1 MKPWMKRNRFGT
13 GVAIVGFWLG
23 VIGLSLALSGD
34 FPKFQFFPDVGGA
47 VAALITPT
55 PVTDGTTSAFAM
67 DEHAA
72 DEHANDD
79 DPMTTRDASGWLR
92 TISHDGAID
101 KNNAFF
107 KSIGTNGRSCG
118 SCHVQSAAWSIT
130 PLELQARFAATGGN
144 DPIFRRNDGSNSP
157 NADVSTVSARRNAY
171 SMLLRRAVIR
181 VGIAIPASAEF
192 NLADVQDPYGYA
204 SASELSLFRRVLPST
219 NLSFLTGLMWEGR
232 ETVTPFLPPMHAGQ
246 DNTALQTALIQQST
260 HATLGHAQ
268 AANPP
273 SSEQLAEIVSF
284 ETGLTTAQIQDDA
297 ADFLNADD
305 AIGGPRVLTAQRFHI
320 GINDT
325 LGADP
330 TGALFDPGSMS
341 LFAAWNQTGNNSQR
355 SRARASIARGE
366 ALFNHLPI
374 SITGVGG
381 LNDALGIPTI
391 AGTCTTCHNSPNVG
405 NHSVALPLNLGLTD
419 ASRRTPD
426 MPLYTL
432 RNKTTG
438 VTVQTTDP
446 GLALITGKWKDIGR
460 FKGPILRG
468 LVARPP
474 YFHNGFA
481 ASLTDVV
488 EFYNTRFAINM
499 DDRQKRDMVAF
510 LRSL

>member
-1 MKPWMKRNRFGT
+1 MKTWIKRNKGVT
-13 GVAIVGFWLG
+13 GLVIAGFWLG
-23 VIGLSLALSGD
+23 VIGITLALSGE
-34 FPKFQFFPDVGGA
+34 FPRLQSFPDVGRA

-55 PVTDGTTSAFAM
+55 PATGGTKSAIAM
-67 DEHAA
+67 NARAEDENGH
-72 DEHANDD
+72 DD

-92 TISHDGAID
+92 TINHAGAID
-101 KNNAFF
+101 TNNAFF
-107 KSIGTNGRSCG
+107 QSIGTNGRSCS

-130 PLELQARFAATGGN
+130 PSELQARFAATSGN

-157 NADVSTVSARRNAY
+157 NADVSTIAARRNAY
-171 SMLLRRAVIR
+171 SMLLQRAVIR
-181 VGIAIPASAEF
+181 VGIGIPASAEF
-192 NLADVQDPYGYA
+192 TLADVQDPYGFA
-204 SASELSLFRRVLPST
+204 STTELSLFRRVLPST
-219 NLSFLTGLMWEGR
+219 NLAFLTGIMWDGR
-232 ETVTPFLPPMHAGQ
+232 ETITPFLPPMHAGQ
-246 DNTALQTALIQQST
+246 NNTALVNALIHQVDS
-260 HATLGHAQ
+260 ATVGHAQ
-268 AANPP
+268 GLDPTP
-273 SSEQLAEIVSF
+273 EEVAEIVTF
-284 ETGLTTAQIQDDA
+284 ETGLTTAQVRDDVA
-297 ADFLNADD
+297 GFLNADD
-305 AIGGPRVLTAQRFHI
+305 AIGGPRVLATQRFHV
-320 GINDT
+320 GLNDT

-330 TGALFDPGSMS
+330 TGSIFDPGSMA
-341 LFAAWNQTGNNSQR
+341 LFAAWNQIDNNSQR
-355 SRARASIARGE
+355 NRARASIARGE
-366 ALFNHLPI
+366 ELFNHLPI
-374 SITGVGG
+374 NITGVGG
-381 LNDALGIPTI
+381 LNDALGVPSIP
-391 AGTCTTCHNSPNVG
+391 GTCTTCHNSPNVG

-488 EFYNTRFAINM
+488 EFYDTRFAIHM
-499 DDRQKRDMVAF
+499 DNHQKRDMVAF